1 MQDDAQLARQA
12 AAGDKDAFAA
22 LVERHADRVFKTA
35 RQWCGSRADA
45 EDITQEVF
53 VKLARKIHSFRGEA
67 QFSTFLYKIT
77 VNEAR
82 NYYTKEKRRMVR
94 ETEFSK
100 DQNTVQDPPADK
112 DSRATDLLR
121 RLPPEQREAVVLVI
135 CDGLSHKDAAQALGC
150 AEKTVTWRIF
160 EAKKKLAE
168 WYGHG

>member
-1 MQDDAQLARQA
+1 MLDDAQLAKQA
-12 AAGDKDAFAA
+12 ATGDEKAFAELA
-22 LVERHADRVFKTA
+22 ERHADCVFRTA

-53 VKLARKIHSFRGEA
+53 MRLARKIHTFRGESK
-67 QFSTFLYKIT
+67 FTTFLYKIT

-82 NYYTKEKRRMVR
+82 NYYTKEKRRVTR
-94 ETEFSK
+94 ETEYSK
-100 DQNTVQDPPADK
+100 GQPETQPAADGTAP
-112 DSRATDLLR
+112 RVAEMLQ

-160 EAKKKLAE
+160 EARKKLAE

>member
-1 MQDDAQLARQA
+1 MQDDAQLAKQA
-12 AAGDKDAFAA
+12 AAGDKGAFAE
-22 LVERHADRVFKTA
+22 LVGRHADRVFKTA

-53 VKLARKIHSFRGEA
+53 VKLARKIHLYRGEA

-82 NYYTKEKRRMVR
+82 NYYTREKRRMTR
-94 ETEFSK
+94 ETEFAK
-100 DQNTVQDPPADK
+100 DRPDIQDPPADK
-112 DSRATDLLR
+112 DTRATDLLR

-135 CDGLSHKDAAQALGC
+135 CDGLSHRDAAQALGC

-160 EAKKKLAE
+160 EAKRKLAE